1 MRDSKQV
8 SIQNYN
14 RTKNRKVSLEWSPI
28 GKQKV
33 V

>member
-14 RTKNRKVSLEWSPI
+14 RTKNRKVRSERSPI
-28 GKQKV
+28 GNQQDV
-33 V
+33 

>member
-14 RTKNRKVSLEWSPI
+14 RTKNRKVSLERSPI
-28 GKQKV
+28 GNQQDV
-33 V
+33 